1 MSVAELSRAALGG
14 SQKQA
19 CLTYVIDIEQ
29 GGFWC
34 RNGLLYTLNGQCR
47 EERWE
52 QLKDDMEVAARSFHM
67 LGSRTNIP
75 GWGSRL

>member
-1 MSVAELSRAALGG
+1 MLVRLIQG
-14 SQKQA
+14 SPEEKGMPDN
-19 CLTYVIDIEQ
+19 LISIEQ
-29 GGFWC
+29 GGFRC

-52 QLKDDMEVAARSFHM
+52 QLKDDMGVAARSFHM